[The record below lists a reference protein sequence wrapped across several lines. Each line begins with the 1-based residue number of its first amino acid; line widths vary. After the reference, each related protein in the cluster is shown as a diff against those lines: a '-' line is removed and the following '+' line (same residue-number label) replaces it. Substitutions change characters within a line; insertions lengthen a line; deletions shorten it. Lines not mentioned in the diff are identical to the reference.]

1 MKHRERKIMHEIV
14 LAWVFNILKERK
26 LTLTLV
32 LITKHISSG
41 LKLLN
46 NSNEENKMSRRNKT
60 TWLITW
66 SRDCPSEKH
75 RKPRSIK
82 RNC

>member
-1 MKHRERKIMHEIV
+1 MKHGERKIIAEIMLV
-14 LAWVFNILKERK
+14 QVFSILKKRK

-32 LITKHISSG
+32 FTKHISSG
-41 LKLLN
+41 PKLLN
-46 NSNEENKMSRRNKT
+46 NSNEENKMSRRRKT
-60 TWLITW
+60 AWLITW

-82 RNC
+82 GNC